1 MEPRLTDIDRG
12 EALRALGWK
21 GGEIAPELSRA
32 LARCEAL
39 LLSTARPRAVWR
51 FFDLLPDGELSGAGF
66 APQGED
72 VRALLAPCDRA
83 ILIGVTL
90 GAEVEA
96 LVRRTQVTNMADAV
110 ILDALASAAV
120 ENVCDNLCADLA
132 SQVAPRFLTDRFS
145 PGYGD
150 MPLAQQALFFSAL
163 DITRRIGVSLTPG
176 GLMIPQKSV
185 TAIIGVADTPQ
196 RMRPRGCENCALSK
210 TCVYRKGGQS
220 CGAK

>member
-1 MEPRLTDIDRG
+1 MEPRLTGIDRG

-21 GGEIAPELSRA
+21 GGSIAPELSHDI
-32 LARCEAL
+32 ARCVEL
-39 LLSTARPRAVWR
+39 LLKTARPRAVWR
-51 FFDLLPDGELSGAGF
+51 FFDLLPGGELCGAGF
-66 APQGED
+66 TPQGED
-72 VRALLAPCDRA
+72 VRALLADCDRA

-96 LVRRTQVTNMADAV
+96 LVRRTQVTDMAKAV
-110 ILDALASAAV
+110 ILDACASAAV
-120 ENVCDNLCADLA
+120 ENVCDNLCEDLA

-150 MPLAQQALFFSAL
+150 MPLTQQAQIFRAL

-185 TAIIGVADTPQ
+185 TAIMGIADNPQ
-196 RMRPRGCENCALSK
+196 RMRPRGCASCALAG
-210 TCVYRKGGQS
+210 TCVYRKDGHS
-220 CGAK
+220 CGAQ